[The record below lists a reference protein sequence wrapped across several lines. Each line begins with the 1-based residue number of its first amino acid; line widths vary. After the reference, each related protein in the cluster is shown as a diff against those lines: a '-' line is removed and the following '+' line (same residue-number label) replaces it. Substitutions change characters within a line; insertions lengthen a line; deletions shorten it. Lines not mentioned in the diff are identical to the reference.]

1 MRDVII
7 HVPEW
12 LTNTNNDPSAAP
24 RVPSKL
30 TILYFITGNP
40 GLIGYYESFLKLL
53 AEGTGRDSIVAGAS
67 LGGFETSQ
75 TTTADHR
82 LENELLYPPLFTR
95 KPVYDL
101 QDQVDLTHERLGSL
115 IHNLYGAH
123 PKIRDL
129 PVQVILLG
137 HSVGAYIALELVR
150 LQHSAHTSY
159 HHASLPN
166 YTTTITM
173 LLTPTIIDIAQSP
186 SGRLAT
192 PMLSNV
198 PFLPTLIQAGAG
210 ALAGTMPLSWLRG
223 LVSRVTGMKQGSGG
237 LEATVQ
243 FLRTAGAVKQALFL
257 ARCEMAEIGRT
268 EWREEVWGVSKEG
281 FGDELQGTQNQDW
294 DAEKGEDAHID
305 ADVTTSS
312 GGIEVMQAR
321 REVAWKA
328 PKHYFL
334 FAKQDHWIADATRD
348 AIVEAMG
355 SRAKIVVDAPERGGK
370 GLVHA
375 WCLEQNEVVAEIVNG
390 WLEEVLG
397 QHPD

>member
-1 MRDVII
+1 MRNVII

-12 LTNTNNDPSAAP
+12 LTNTNNDPTAAQ
-24 RVPSKL
+24 RAPSEL
-30 TILYFITGNP
+30 TVIYFITGNP

-53 AEGTGRDSIVAGAS
+53 TEGTGRNSVVAGAS
-67 LGGFETSQ
+67 LGGFEISQ
-75 TTTADHR
+75 TTTADHS

-101 QDQVDLTHERLGSL
+101 QDQIDLTHERLRSL
-115 IHNLYGAH
+115 IHNLHVAY
-123 PKIRDL
+123 PNTRDL
-129 PVQVILLG
+129 PVQVALLG
-137 HSVGAYIALELVR
+137 HSVGAYIALEVVR
-150 LQHSAHTSY
+150 LQHSGHTS
-159 HHASLPN
+159 HHYASPPDF
-166 YTTTITM
+166 TISATM

-198 PFLPTLIQAGAG
+198 PFFPALIQAGAG
-210 ALAGTMPLSWLRG
+210 ALAGTIPLSWLMG

-243 FLRTAGAVKQALFL
+243 FLRMAGAVKQALSL
-257 ARCEMAEIGRT
+257 ARCEMAEIGGT
-268 EWREEVWGVSKEG
+268 EWKEEVWGVSKES
-281 FGDELQGTQNQDW
+281 FGNELQGTQHLDG
-294 DAEKGEDAHID
+294 DAEEGDNKHID

-312 GGIEVMQAR
+312 GGIEETQAR
-321 REVAWKA
+321 KEVAWKA

-334 FAKQDHWIADATRD
+334 FAKQDHWVADATRD

-355 SRAKIVVDAPERGGK
+355 SRATIVVDEPERGEK

-375 WCLEQNEVVAEIVNG
+375 WCLEQNGMVAEIVNG

-397 QHPD
+397 RRPG